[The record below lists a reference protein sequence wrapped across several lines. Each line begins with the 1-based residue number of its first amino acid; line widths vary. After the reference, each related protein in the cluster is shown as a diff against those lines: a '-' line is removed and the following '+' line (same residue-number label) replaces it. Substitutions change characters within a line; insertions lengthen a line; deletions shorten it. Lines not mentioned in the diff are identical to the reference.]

1 MPVAAP
7 APCPTCLQLIC
18 SDTADTALYS
28 IEASLFP
35 FVLNCPPGFDCGGAD
50 SFNMLCCGQLLSV
63 TFPPGASADQKTTL
77 IQGLVNQCAT
87 ILPLCNQ
94 FPGCKNPPCTPP
106 PPPTQLFYNRPQ
118 SCSAPCPDGTVFT
131 YTVPAGTFAALTQ
144 ALADQEALAF
154 ACKNVTL
161 LRVCLGNFPSC
172 LCVGMAYSKTIPKT
186 GGLPPFIF
194 TLASGSLPTGLV
206 LSASGTISGTPTVS
220 GNFTFSVMLLS
231 GNGGS
236 ITKSYT
242 MAVLEITTTV
252 LDAFSIGV
260 PYDFQL
266 LAAGGSGN
274 YAWKIV
280 SGTLPPGLVM
290 DNTGHITGTPT

>member
-18 SDTADTALYS
+18 SDTPDTALYS

-94 FPGCKNPPCTPP
+94 SGCANPPCT
-106 PPPTQLFYNRPQ
+106 LFYNSPQ
-118 SCSAPCPDGTVFT
+118 TCSVPCPDGTLFV
-131 YTVPAGTFAALTQ
+131 YTVPAGTFAASTQ
-144 ALADQEALAF
+144 DLANQEALAY
-154 ACKNVTL
+154 ACKVAPS

-172 LCVGMAYSKTIPKT
+172 LCVGALYTAQIPFI
-186 GGLPPFIF
+186 GGLSPF
-194 TLASGSLPTGLV
+194 V
-206 LSASGTISGTPTVS
+206 
-220 GNFTFSVMLLS
+220 FSV
-231 GNGGS
+231 
-236 ITKSYT
+236 
-242 MAVLEITTTV
+242 A
-252 LDAFSIGV
+252 
-260 PYDFQL
+260 
-266 LAAGGSGN
+266 
-274 YAWKIV
+274 
-280 SGTLPPGLVM
+280 
-290 DNTGHITGTPT
+290 